1 MTAKWHHYKKINTWL
16 NGSEWSKNNWDHRS
30 APPPFFC
37 SINTDH
43 RTDLKFSARINLD
56 QDLTLGFRHLC
67 DEVLRNWIVYLF
79 PDVRYKTAISF
90 HTTPKL
96 ILGANWP
103 RRRRDLKP
111 QQTNKPKFIP
121 FQKRTSDSLA
131 RQTLESN
138 TNRNRTTQWCPANCT
153 ECTKKSV
160 WCDACSFDR
169 SPPTRREIWSGSSVD
184 GGIEVLIQGMVSN
197 KHVRSAV

>member
-1 MTAKWHHYKKINTWL
+1 M
-16 NGSEWSKNNWDHRS
+16 
-30 APPPFFC
+30 
-37 SINTDH
+37 
-43 RTDLKFSARINLD
+43 
-56 QDLTLGFRHLC
+56 DLTLGFRHLC

-79 PDVRYKTAISF
+79 PDVQYKTAISF

-160 WCDACSFDR
+160 WCDACSFIDLRPLVERFEAVAVWMEELR
-169 SPPTRREIWSGSSVD
+169 SSFKVWSAISMCDQPSSVALSD
-184 GGIEVLIQGMVSN
+184 TTRYILPFLLDIGTGSLGYEKCLWKMSQLMQWINCNDLCT
-197 KHVRSAV
+197 

>member
-1 MTAKWHHYKKINTWL
+1 MDL
-16 NGSEWSKNNWDHRS
+16 NDPRTTGIID
-30 APPPFFC
+30 PPPPHFPVVSTLIIELTLNFPPG
-37 SINTDH
+37 SI
-43 RTDLKFSARINLD
+43 SIM
-56 QDLTLGFRHLC
+56 DLTLGFRHLC

-131 RQTLESN
+131 RQTLEAN

-169 SPPTRREIWSGSSVD
+169 SPPHSSRD
-184 GGIEVLIQGMVSN
+184 L
-197 KHVRSAV
+197 KR